1 MRTMICKLNSLR
13 RRTASIFTSLATLTL
28 AASAQAADLS
38 ESGKPPAPAFVA
50 QKDWSLT
57 VTPYLWAASLNGN
70 AAALG
75 IHRDVDVPFR
85 DTLKHLDFGFM
96 GNVEYRKGLAGAY
109 INAEYTKVSN
119 NAHLG
124 PFNIG
129 VSMRSA
135 LVGAGFFYRIF
146 EAELGGRTVFG
157 TPRVFAIEPTA
168 GARWTSMTARV
179 HLGIF
184 HLSERQGWV
193 DPFVG
198 ARLSYDLTERWNL
211 FVESDVGGFGAGSR
225 FSVNAQAILG
235 YRVLLAGYQTTLGIG
250 YRVLKQDYRNGGFQ
264 WNVTQHGPLIGASV
278 RF

>member
-1 MRTMICKLNSLR
+1 MIFVFGSSRVL
-13 RRTASIFTSLATLTL
+13 TALVSTGL
-28 AASAQAADLS
+28 AALAVATPARAADVL
-38 ESGKPPAPAFVA
+38 ERRKPLAPIFVA

-70 AAALG
+70 AAVLG
-75 IHRDVDVPFR
+75 IHRRVDVPFR
-85 DTLKHLDFGFM
+85 DTLKNLDFGFM
-96 GNVEYRKGLAGAY
+96 GNIEYRQGPAGAY
-109 INAEYTKVSN
+109 LNAEYTKVSN

-135 LVGAGFFYRIF
+135 LVSAGFFYRVY
-146 EAELGGRTVFG
+146 EAGLGGNTVFG

-168 GARWTSMTARV
+168 GMRWTSMTARV
-179 HLGIF
+179 HLGFF
-184 HLSERQGWV
+184 HVSDRQSWV

-198 ARLSYDLTERWNL
+198 ARFSYDLTDRWNL

-225 FSVNAQAILG
+225 FSINAQAVLG
-235 YRVLLAGYQTTLGIG
+235 YRLLLAGYQTTLGVG
-250 YRVLKQDYRNGGFQ
+250 YRVLKQDYRDGGFQ
-264 WNVTQHGPLIGASV
+264 WNVTQHGPLIGASI